1 MRRQR
6 SQVKAEH
13 GGARVALASLLLRAK
28 QEPVAAEQ
36 LLRDALR
43 SNPRD
48 VAAACT
54 YAGLLESEY
63 QDYDAAQ
70 NIYVAALSGG
80 GGGASGEG
88 GAAVAAAGRVA
99 LLCRYA
105 GLLAVAQKALLRLC

>member
-1 MRRQR
+1 M
-6 SQVKAEH
+6 KAEH

-43 SNPRD
+43 SNPLD

-88 GAAVAAAGRVA
+88 GAAAAAGRVA

-105 GLLAVAQKALLRLC
+105 GLLAVAKKALLRLC